1 MVLVSVRQWYF
12 VNIWWIIFSNVWPL
26 TIIGCSRSSSLID
39 RKLKLDWFLLQKKK
53 NYVLWHIYWLRKPK
67 KLFSCGWW
75 SHFTG
80 KMAKWNRI
88 CCRGRTLSLNFITVQ
103 PLVIISSSFFA
114 KNDNMKRKKFEGF
127 DWGIFREPYLFDVL
141 QVTYHKRVRKDDDY
155 LAADRCRF
163 LNGKHENFHKN
174 FSTTTFKG

>member
-1 MVLVSVRQWYF
+1 MISVAE
-12 VNIWWIIFSNVWPL
+12 
-26 TIIGCSRSSSLID
+26 
-39 RKLKLDWFLLQKKK
+39 KK

-103 PLVIISSSFFA
+103 PLVIISSSFFLQKMMIWKG
-114 KNDNMKRKKFEGF
+114 KNLKVLTEAWK
-127 DWGIFREPYLFDVL
+127 IFREPYFFDVL
-141 QVTYHKRVRKDDDY
+141 QVTYHKRARKDDDY